1 MYYNRNGPQSRTI
14 SAILYKED
22 THFTH
27 TLRPAGMLYIHVS
40 HLLNHNLLAIY
51 DIDAFE
57 AFGVGDTATM
67 EVVDEF

>member
-27 TLRPAGMLYIHVS
+27 TLRPSEVMYMHVS
-40 HLLNHNLLAIY
+40 RLLNHNLLSIY

-57 AFGVGDTATM
+57 AFGVGDTAAVK
-67 EVVDEF
+67 VVDEF